1 MQKASTVAGQAI
13 LAQWALAV
21 DQYSTPI
28 HFNGFG
34 LRVLEIRVIYGEWTA
49 QKKKRATLKPP
60 NGPNVQID
68 VFKSGI
74 HPPGIKR
81 SDANFTIYT
90 FFSY

>member
-28 HFNGFG
+28 HFRGFG
-34 LRVLEIRVIYGEWTA
+34 LRVLEIRV
-49 QKKKRATLKPP
+49 
-60 NGPNVQID
+60 NVQID